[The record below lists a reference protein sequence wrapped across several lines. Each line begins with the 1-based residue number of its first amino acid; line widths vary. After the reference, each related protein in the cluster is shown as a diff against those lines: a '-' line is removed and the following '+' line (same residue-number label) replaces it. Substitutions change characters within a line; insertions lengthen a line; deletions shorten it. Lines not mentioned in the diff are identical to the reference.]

1 MFVEHLVLDQKSER
15 RGVRQETMRIRST
28 DEQLGQIDKLLF
40 DNIMDDTSHSR
51 SQSTEVVRANNLSL
65 PKLPDDDEKIE
76 VPTIPMSVR
85 HVHTVFEYPYA
96 DTSDSTSSIPIQLS
110 SADLIED
117 HLQRI
122 RKQIESHTIASA
134 HYEKWNRR
142 IGYPI
147 AIISGFLASTL
158 MVGFNS
164 DETSPLLRA
173 LNLALSLSLFFLSAT
188 QNYLKYD
195 KLSQSHD
202 TSSKLYTTLLRGI
215 EIRLVAEEIESSE
228 KRDIF
233 KDILEQMSIIEQFER
248 TIPDWIKKKVDRSVI
263 SRSMAVNMA
272 LMNDADLRAVVRS
285 ASRGLPPAKCL
296 HHR

>member
-1 MFVEHLVLDQKSER
+1 MNDTVILGSIPTKVSRSNNLVSPK
-15 RGVRQETMRIRST
+15 
-28 DEQLGQIDKLLF
+28 
-40 DNIMDDTSHSR
+40 IMDDEDTSKNPMP
-51 SQSTEVVRANNLSL
+51 NN
-65 PKLPDDDEKIE
+65 
-76 VPTIPMSVR
+76 
-85 HVHTVFEYPYA
+85 VHTVFEYPYA
-96 DTSDSTSSIPIQLS
+96 DTSDSTSSTPIRLS

-117 HLQRI
+117 HLQQI
-122 RKQIESHTIASA
+122 RTQIESHTIAST

-142 IGYPI
+142 LGYPI

-158 MVGFNS
+158 MVGVNS
-164 DETSPLLRA
+164 ETSTLIRGV
-173 LNLALSLSLFFLSAT
+173 NLVLSFSLFFLSAT

-202 TSSKLYTTLLRGI
+202 TSAKLYTTLLRGV

-248 TIPDWIKKKVDRSVI
+248 TIPDWIKKKFDSPVI

-272 LMNDADLRAVVRS
+272 LMNDAELREAVNS
-285 ASRGLPPAKCL
+285 ASRGLPPGIL
-296 HHR
+296 HSARRKKI